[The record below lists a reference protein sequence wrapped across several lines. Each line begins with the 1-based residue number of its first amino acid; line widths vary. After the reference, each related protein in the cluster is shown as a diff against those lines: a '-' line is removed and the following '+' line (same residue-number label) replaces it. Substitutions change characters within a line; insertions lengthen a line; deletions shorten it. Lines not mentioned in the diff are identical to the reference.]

1 MRLSQI
7 VKNKVFP
14 YLICGGLVIL
24 TTLFGELLKRSVD
37 PANIVMFYLLV
48 VVFAAIRW
56 GIGPAVAASVMSVL
70 AFDFFLVP
78 PYLTLGVEDLQYIF
92 TFAAFLVVGIVVGT
106 FASKVREQVIQRQTE
121 KLHSAL
127 LSSISHDLKT
137 PLVSI
142 TGSLTALLDPSS
154 HLDEAG
160 RKELLKTAR
169 AESERLNRIVNNLLD
184 MTRMEA
190 GVLRIIKKPC
200 DVRDLLGVC
209 LEQLKDKTGAGEVT
223 IDIPA
228 GFPEVSLDFPV
239 IVKALFNVIDNALK
253 YSPAGSPVG
262 IRIFK
267 KQNTVGIRVTD
278 HGCGIPKDDLGRIFD
293 KFYRVERSTLVSGSG
308 LGLCISKGIVEA
320 HGGRIT
326 VESEPGKGSVFTIF
340 LPLE

>member
-1 MRLSQI
+1 
-7 VKNKVFP
+7 
-14 YLICGGLVIL
+14 
-24 TTLFGELLKRSVD
+24 
-37 PANIVMFYLLV
+37 MFYLLV

-56 GIGPAVAASVMSVL
+56 GIGPAVATSVMSVL

-78 PYLTLGVEDLQYIF
+78 PYLTLGVEDIQYVF

-142 TGSLTALLDPSS
+142 TGSLTALLDPSP
-154 HLDEAG
+154 HLDDIG

-184 MTRMEA
+184 MTKMEA
-190 GVLRIIKKPC
+190 GVLRITKKPC
-200 DVRDLLGVC
+200 DARDLLGVC
-209 LEQLKDKTGAGEVT
+209 LEQLKDKIGMRDVT
-223 IDIPA
+223 IDIPV
-228 GFPEVSLDFPV
+228 GFPEISLDFPV
-239 IVKALFNVIDNALK
+239 IVKALFNVLDNALK
-253 YSPAGSPVG
+253 YSPSGSPVG
-262 IRIFK
+262 IRVFK
-267 KQNTVGIRVTD
+267 KQNTAGIVVTD
-278 HGCGIPKDDLGRIFD
+278 HGCGIPEDDLQRIFD

-326 VESEPGKGSVFTIF
+326 VESEPGKGAVFTIF
-340 LPLE
+340 LPIE